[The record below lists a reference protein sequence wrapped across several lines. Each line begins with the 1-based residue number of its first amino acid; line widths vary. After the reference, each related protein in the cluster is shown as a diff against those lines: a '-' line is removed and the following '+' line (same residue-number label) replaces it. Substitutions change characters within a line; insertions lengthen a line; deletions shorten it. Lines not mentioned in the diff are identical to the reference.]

1 MGNIL
6 KIPLKEITKDFQIDY
21 RRTDTIVKT
30 FKRAFKEL
38 NGYELNKQYNL
49 KVELT
54 KENKQY
60 FVTAERSSKNK
71 QVAVA

>member
-1 MGNIL
+1 M
-6 KIPLKEITKDFQIDY
+6 QIDY
-21 RRTDTIVKT
+21 KITGELVKI

-38 NGYELNKQYNL
+38 NRYKINEHYDS

-60 FVTAERSSKNK
+60 FVTAERYSRDK
-71 QVAVA
+71 